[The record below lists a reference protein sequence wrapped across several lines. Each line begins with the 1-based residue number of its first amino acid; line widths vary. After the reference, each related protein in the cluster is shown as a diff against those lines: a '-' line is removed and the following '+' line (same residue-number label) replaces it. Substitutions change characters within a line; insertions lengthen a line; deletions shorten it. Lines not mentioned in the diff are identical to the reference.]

1 MNYLQLFVNNTSV
14 WDTIAAW
21 FEHFRIFWES
31 YGKYGLFVYSII
43 ETITPLAGVE
53 VFFVTLV
60 AAGSPWWRV
69 ALVTTIANVVGAAI
83 VYFFMAKENNRFYKK
98 ILKPAQRERTDKLF
112 KYYGVWAIF
121 IFAMTPLPFFLI
133 LFVASLAKMDFK
145 KLMLAVFFSRGFRFF
160 ITTVILHQFSDVSP
174 LMLVLI
180 LFLIAL
186 PVMAIMYFGQ
196 KKMLAYF
203 ETKANQ
209 TTNDGPLNLDN
220 EDLTKTPSE

>member
-1 MNYLQLFVNNTSV
+1 MNFLRLFVNNTSV

-21 FEHFRIFWES
+21 FESFRIFWES
-31 YGKYGLFVYSII
+31 YGEYGLFVYSII

-83 VYFFMAKENNRFYKK
+83 VYFFMAKENNKFYKK

-112 KYYGVWAIF
+112 KYYGAWAIF

-133 LFVASLAKMDFK
+133 IFVASLAKMDFK
-145 KLMLAVFFSRGFRFF
+145 KLMLSVFLSRGFRFF
-160 ITTVILHQFSDVSP
+160 VTTFILHQFSDVSP

-186 PVMAIMYFGQ
+186 PVMLVMYLGQ

-203 ETKANQ
+203 ENKANQ
-209 TTNDGPLNLDN
+209 ENATNNDVDN
-220 EDLTKTPSE
+220 SEEPK

>member
-1 MNYLQLFVNNTSV
+1 MNILIITSLLIEYASV
-14 WDTIAAW
+14 YETIVGW
-21 FEHFRIFWES
+21 FESFRIFWES
-31 YGKYGLFVYSII
+31 YGEYGLFVYSII

-83 VYFFMAKENNRFYKK
+83 VYFFMAKENNWFYKK
-98 ILKPAQRERTDKLF
+98 ILKPKQRERTDKLF

-133 LFVASLAKMDFK
+133 IFVASLAKMGFK
-145 KLMLAVFFSRGFRFF
+145 KLMISVFFSRGFRFF
-160 ITTVILHQFSDVSP
+160 VTTFILHQFSDVSP

-180 LFLIAL
+180 LFVIAL
-186 PVMAIMYFGQ
+186 PVMLIMYLGQ

-203 ETKANQ
+203 EKKAQ
-209 TTNDGPLNLDN
+209 TDTEETND
-220 EDLTKTPSE
+220 PSE